1 MKLMKKL
8 SFAVSKLLIDK
19 KRDFKTIGNKILVN
33 DCQKIGNYL
42 FKTPMIKGLALK
54 GYEVYILGSKSTLEM
69 ANENPYIK
77 EVIIDNSYRK
87 KSSDIFRNIK
97 TALKYR
103 DFFDYYIESVG
114 SMYIRETL
122 LMRLLR
128 PKKIIGIERKD
139 GSTLKLIDIVIK
151 KQEHLRE
158 NGIEILKH
166 FKISEPNCIYDI
178 HLNRHDKY
186 KNLIKKKPLVLYNGL
201 ASTKSRS
208 IDTDNEK
215 IILDKLSTISW
226 IDVKKIEHEN
236 SVLDLCSLIKK
247 ADLVVTVDTGITHIA
262 SAFDIPII
270 VHKSNSSVFPKSS
283 VAIEQSFYDK
293 DLDKTVEE
301 MLEYIHTISA

>member
-8 SFAVSKLLIDK
+8 SFAISKLLIDK
-19 KRDFKTIGNKILVN
+19 KRDFKTVGNKILVN

-42 FKTPMIKGLALK
+42 FKTPMIQGLTLK

-103 DFFDYYIESVG
+103 DLFDYYIESVG
-114 SMYIRETL
+114 SMYMRETL

-139 GSTLKLIDIVIK
+139 GSTLKLIDIIIK

-158 NGIEILKH
+158 NGIEILKY

-178 HLNRHDKY
+178 HLNKRDRY
-186 KNLIKKKPLVLYNGL
+186 KNLIKKKPLILYNGL

-208 IDTDNEK
+208 IDPDKEK
-215 IILDKLSTISW
+215 IILDNLSNISW
-226 IDVKKIEHEN
+226 ANVKKIEHES

-247 ADLVVTVDTGITHIA
+247 ADLVITVDTGITHIA

-270 VHKSNSSVFPKSS
+270 VHKSNNSVFPKSS
-283 VAIEQSFYDK
+283 LAIEQNFYDK
-293 DLDKTVEE
+293 DLNKIVEE
-301 MLEYIHTISA
+301 MLEYIYTISA